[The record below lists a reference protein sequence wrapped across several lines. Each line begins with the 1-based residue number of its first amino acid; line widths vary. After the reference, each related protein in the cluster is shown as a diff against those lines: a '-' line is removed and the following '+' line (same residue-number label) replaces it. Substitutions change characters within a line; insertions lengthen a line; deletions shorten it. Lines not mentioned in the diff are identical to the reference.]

1 MDRKEKW
8 GGGNLTVLKKFSC
21 YKYRDKQKL
30 GYSMFDASLKPR
42 ALTA

>member
-1 MDRKEKW
+1 MDRKEK

-30 GYSMFDASLKPR
+30 GYSMLDTSLKPR
-42 ALTA
+42 ALMA